1 VPNKISRNHNNF
13 ACPLLQHFK
22 PDIVVFLVVFVV
34 TAVGWRA
41 APDFVDHVLPFSGR
55 P

>member
-1 VPNKISRNHNNF
+1 VPSKISKHHNAF
-13 ACPLLQHFK
+13 ASQALEDFQ
-22 PDIVVFLVVFVV
+22 PDIVVFLVCFVLS
-34 TAVGWRA
+34 AVGWRA